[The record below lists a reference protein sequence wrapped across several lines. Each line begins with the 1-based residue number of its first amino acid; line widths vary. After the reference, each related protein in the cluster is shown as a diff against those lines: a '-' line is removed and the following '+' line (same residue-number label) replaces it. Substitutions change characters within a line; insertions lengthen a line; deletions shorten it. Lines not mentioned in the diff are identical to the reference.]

1 MNITIKF
8 NWFYCAI
15 IQYKKTFS
23 TIFSEWCGKTKL
35 AAKLLITLKQEQE
48 MKKFNIAL
56 NKVDFIGAIT
66 ISLLVISHNLMA
78 PIKSTL
84 FKAILKFC
92 TTKKKFNCKHKLQC
106 CKLLQPTKNR
116 KCIDIESR
124 ASNRLK

>member
-15 IQYKKTFS
+15 IQKTFS

-48 MKKFNIAL
+48 MKKFN
-56 NKVDFIGAIT
+56 
-66 ISLLVISHNLMA
+66 
-78 PIKSTL
+78 
-84 FKAILKFC
+84 
-92 TTKKKFNCKHKLQC
+92 CKHKLQC
-106 CKLLQPTKNR
+106 CKLLQPTKHR
-116 KCIDIESR
+116 ECIAIESR